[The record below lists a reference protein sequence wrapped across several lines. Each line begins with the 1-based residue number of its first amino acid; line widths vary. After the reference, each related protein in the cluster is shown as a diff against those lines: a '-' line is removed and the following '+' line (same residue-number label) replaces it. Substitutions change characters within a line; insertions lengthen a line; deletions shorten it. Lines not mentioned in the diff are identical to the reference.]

1 MEWAARGGRVN
12 TLAPG
17 RFLTPLTED
26 EMSDP
31 KKYAAW
37 IKKVPLGRLGKPE
50 ELREIAVWLASEA
63 SSFVTGSTFV
73 IDGGVTLL

>member
-1 MEWAARGGRVN
+1 MEWAAQGVRVN

-17 RFLTPLTED
+17 RFLTPLTEV
-26 EMSDP
+26 EMGDP
-31 KKYAAW
+31 QKHAAW

-63 SSFVTGSTFV
+63 SSFVTGSTIV
-73 IDGGVTLL
+73 VDGGVTLL